1 MRPAPTSRRPTL
13 YGTRQAVSSGHYLA
27 TAAGQAILDAGG
39 NAIDA
44 GCATGIAL
52 AVLHSSEVNFA
63 GVAPIMIR
71 TAAGEVVT
79 IDGLGTWPAS
89 LPADHFM
96 REHDGELAEGVCCT
110 VVPAA
115 PDAWITVLRDHGTM
129 SFGEVA
135 AEAIRLAREGFA
147 MFEYFNWEVTTYR
160 SEYERWPSNAAIY
173 LPDGGPPALNTRFVQ
188 SDLADTIER
197 MADAER
203 AAAARGREAGLAAAR
218 DLFYKG
224 EIAAEIAEYHRE
236 QGGFLSRDDLASF
249 TVRYEPVV
257 RARWRDFELFTCGPW
272 CQGPTLAQALLMLER
287 GGLAYEDQFDP
298 DYVHL
303 ALEVMKAVFADR
315 EYRYGD
321 PRFVD
326 VGLEEL
332 LSADHLDR
340 RLAGISSR
348 RAHPDLPDPIGAP
361 AGARDLLPPIKR
373 QSKVQD
379 DAPHPDTSYVCV
391 IDRDGNAFS
400 ATPSDG
406 SYEAPVVPG
415 LGIVASARGTQS
427 RPDPRHPAG
436 VAPGKRP
443 RLTPNPAMAVRDDG
457 SVLAFGCPGGDMQ
470 IQAMLQVFLN
480 IFHFGMDVQPAI
492 DAPRFSTWSFPASF
506 APFDFLANRVE
517 IEGRFPQAVF
527 EDLAERG
534 HDVRRWPDFTRTAA
548 AVEAIYADATTGFL
562 RAGADPRQPAY
573 AIVS

>member
-1 MRPAPTSRRPTL
+1 VRPAPTSRRPTL

-115 PDAWITVLRDHGTM
+115 PDAWITALRDHGTM

-287 GGLAYEDQFDP
+287 GEKVQLPPALWLQGRPDIVHDYRDP
-298 DYVHL
+298 ESPIPANEPERFTANYR
-303 ALEVMKAVFADR
+303 KAG
-315 EYRYGD
+315 GD
-321 PRFVD
+321 I
-326 VGLEEL
+326 EL
-332 LSADHLDR
+332 LYIDQATK
-340 RLAGISSR
+340 A
-348 RAHPDLPDPIGAP
+348 GAP
-361 AGARDLLPPIKR
+361 
-373 QSKVQD
+373 
-379 DAPHPDTSYVCV
+379 
-391 IDRDGNAFS
+391 
-400 ATPSDG
+400 
-406 SYEAPVVPG
+406 SYEP
-415 LGIVASARGTQS
+415 
-427 RPDPRHPAG
+427 
-436 VAPGKRP
+436 
-443 RLTPNPAMAVRDDG
+443 
-457 SVLAFGCPGGDMQ
+457 
-470 IQAMLQVFLN
+470 
-480 IFHFGMDVQPAI
+480 
-492 DAPRFSTWSFPASF
+492 
-506 APFDFLANRVE
+506 
-517 IEGRFPQAVF
+517 
-527 EDLAERG
+527 
-534 HDVRRWPDFTRTAA
+534 AA
-548 AVEAIYADATTGFL
+548 AFIHKHIKAK
-562 RAGADPRQPAY
+562 
-573 AIVS
+573 